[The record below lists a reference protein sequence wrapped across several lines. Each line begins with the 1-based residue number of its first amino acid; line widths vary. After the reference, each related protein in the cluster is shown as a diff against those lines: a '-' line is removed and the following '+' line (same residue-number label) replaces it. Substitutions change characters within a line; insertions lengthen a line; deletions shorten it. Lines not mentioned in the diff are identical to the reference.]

1 MAWGRILEGTDLGE
15 MTVLL
20 SLVKALSLGVE
31 TPAVPEALVSWEPQ
45 LGTAAP
51 GSLLGCSDSPWRPH
65 SAGAQ

>member
-1 MAWGRILEGTDLGE
+1 MEGGRILEETDLGE

-20 SLVKALSLGVE
+20 FLAKALSLCVE
-31 TPAVPEALVSWEPQ
+31 IPAVPEALVSWEPQ

-65 SAGAQ
+65 SACAQ